1 MDKPNAKDEY
11 GVSKLKSENIVKR
24 NSLVIRT
31 SIIGH
36 EKDQSKKSL
45 LNWFLSQKNNCFGF
59 KKAYFSG
66 VTTFELSK
74 VILSLIKK
82 RNFKTGLYNL
92 SSKKISKYALLE
104 IIKKK
109 YKKNINIRSDF
120 SFKIDRSLIGK
131 KFNKKFKIKTN
142 SWINQIDQMHKNYK
156 LTKKLYNYL

>member
-45 LNWFLSQKNNCFGF
+45 LNWFNSQKNNCFGF

-104 IIKKK
+104 IIKKNI
-109 YKKNINIRSDF
+109 KKILLYIQIF
-120 SFKIDRSLIGK
+120 HLKLIDR
-131 KFNKKFKIKTN
+131 
-142 SWINQIDQMHKNYK
+142 
-156 LTKKLYNYL
+156 